1 MPYLVRKIRNK
12 NLYKVINRDT
22 GEIHSHGSTK
32 ANATKQVRLLHMIE
46 NKKGNGIGLDDN
58 KDEYGEN
65 YEYPKLQASLVGDG
79 FYRSF
84 K

>member
-22 GEIHSHGSTK
+22 GEIHSHDSTK

-46 NKKGNGIGLDDN
+46 NKKGN
-58 KDEYGEN
+58 
-65 YEYPKLQASLVGDG
+65 AHA
-79 FYRSF
+79 
-84 K
+84 